1 MMFVPPRDDVHM
13 RERIQES
20 KMTLSELQKIIKGE
34 NISMEDS
41 GLSKREWNELMEA
54 FELKD
59 KLMSLEN
66 LKTSSTG
73 SAYMDIIKSQFFRNE
88 RIKNNFLGYAHDR
101 ARAFTGPQKGL
112 TNLMKLELGR
122 DFFDLNDPC
131 HCLNETVEKSIKQAD
146 QGILQFIE
154 KTCHHFA

>member
-1 MMFVPPRDDVHM
+1 
-13 RERIQES
+13 
-20 KMTLSELQKIIKGE
+20 MTLSELQKIIKGE

-101 ARAFTGPQKGL
+101 ARAFTGP
-112 TNLMKLELGR
+112 
-122 DFFDLNDPC
+122 
-131 HCLNETVEKSIKQAD
+131 
-146 QGILQFIE
+146 
-154 KTCHHFA
+154 